1 MANRTLLIKLLV
13 GLKIRKTCL
22 KPFIRQLMKIWKNSW
37 LVQEVLAAPPAKG
50 FTKLWKSRAS
60 AYMSLWN
67 YELKAF
73 GFFISP

>member
-1 MANRTLLIKLLV
+1 
-13 GLKIRKTCL
+13 
-22 KPFIRQLMKIWKNSW
+22 MKIWINSW

-50 FTKLWKSRAS
+50 FIKLWESRAS
-60 AYMSLWN
+60 AYVSLWN

>member
-1 MANRTLLIKLLV
+1 VLEAVNKAMNED
-13 GLKIRKTCL
+13 
-22 KPFIRQLMKIWKNSW
+22 MENSW

-60 AYMSLWN
+60 AYVSLWN